1 MFTDRIQSTS
11 HSRTKSLA
19 VTVLL
24 AETASL
30 GSGCYERVVGTSGP
44 GFSGEVHQGN
54 LSSSDRGFW
63 NDLTQTREV
72 VRDQESASDFRSR
85 ARDDY
90 KAQLKE
96 LYAPN

>member
-1 MFTDRIQSTS
+1 MFTDQIHATS

-24 AETASL
+24 AATASL
-30 GSGCYERVVGTSGP
+30 GSGCYERVVRTSGP
-44 GFSGEVHQGN
+44 GFTGEMHQSN
-54 LSSSDRGFW
+54 ISNEDSGFW
-63 NDLTQTREV
+63 DDLTQTREV